1 MISMQRHVNIPVFI
15 PNLGCPHKCVFCDQR
30 EISGARFDISSV
42 RRTIS
47 EALATVEEDADC
59 EIAFFGGSFTGIG
72 IPLMTSLLDIAR
84 EFTDAGRVGS
94 IRLSTRPD
102 MIDDGILD
110 SFDIIS
116 IITEVSSEFD
126 VQIPAN
132 EIVPEN
138 FNSAEALWKLIERL
152 EDE

>member
-1 MISMQRHVNIPVFI
+1 MEELLKI
-15 PNLGCPHKCVFCDQR
+15 LK
-30 EISGARFDISSV
+30 EIHSDVDFE
-42 RRTIS
+42 TCTT
-47 EALATVEEDADC
+47 L
-59 EIAFFGGSFTGIG
+59 
-72 IPLMTSLLDIAR
+72 
-84 EFTDAGRVGS
+84 
-94 IRLSTRPD
+94 
-102 MIDDGILD
+102 IDDGILD

-116 IITEVSSEFD
+116 IITEISSEFD